1 MEPVLLENTVT
12 PKRLGVITPDALD
25 FQRYISPHYLLPST
39 HYLPPAIGEMTH
51 LAQNRGRTQPFWP
64 FCSSNG
70 DICKSMCIVGDSA
83 IIEKNRGFS
92 SNV

>member
-1 MEPVLLENTVT
+1 MGLL
-12 PKRLGVITPDALD
+12 RLLL
-25 FQRYISPHYLLPST
+25 PHSLLPST
-39 HYLPPAIGEMTH
+39 HYLPPATREMTR
-51 LAQNRGRTQPFWP
+51 LTQNRGLTQAFWP

-70 DICKSMCIVGDSA
+70 DICKSICVVGGSV